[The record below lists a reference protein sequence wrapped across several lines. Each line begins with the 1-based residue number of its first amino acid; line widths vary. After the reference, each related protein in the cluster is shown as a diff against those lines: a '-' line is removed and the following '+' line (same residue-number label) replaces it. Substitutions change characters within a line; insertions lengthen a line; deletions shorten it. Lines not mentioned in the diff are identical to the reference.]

1 MTDFLGKAGRPAL
14 ELRST
19 DFT

>member
-1 MTDFLGKAGRPAL
+1 MTDFLGKAGQPAL